1 MTTLTQIHILNV
13 TIQQTEHIFFKQV
26 FFNEAIIINNET
38 VFLPVSTNGISLWR
52 ISNNTNPTLR
62 IRDGTAQWIYVNSN
76 LRCTSA
82 NEEDGNIM
90 ILNDNSA
97 SNNSNR
103 MRLGS
108 VTSAEVRIGQANES
122 GYFLSV
128 GGATKVDSLEVDN
141 NITMNGNTITS
152 TNANGIEVYKN
163 TTDASNVFQVKNA
176 QGYIRM
182 HSFNINAYN
191 TSNGSPSF
199 LLLNTASNAGV
210 YLNNLGVGVIAG
222 ANRLSVGGGNSNFG
236 GNVSFQASTAFNNE
250 ILIHSRGRIYQQGNA
265 NFSLNFISTNEQNN
279 FSIQSNRNADP
290 QSSEI
295 YLQLNDVAGITLN
308 KPTTCNETLD
318 VIGNLSTENDF
329 RVDIGATGS
338 PEFRV
343 LGNSV
348 DFYEKFSITHQT
360 AVGAV
365 EQIFSRHPDTDAETI
380 TEIGTKNVLTVTTDG
395 IDAIGDISYTGS
407 IGTGSDQRL
416 KKDIKEI
423 ITKKAVE
430 LAKYIVPKTYKFIDK
445 EKYGERS
452 CCGFIANDMMDYKGF
467 PKEWNNMVR
476 EGRDGYLRLDYS
488 MTTPIFGVLY
498 NIQ

>member
-1 MTTLTQIHILNV
+1 M
-13 TIQQTEHIFFKQV
+13 
-26 FFNEAIIINNET
+26 
-38 VFLPVSTNGISLWR
+38 
-52 ISNNTNPTLR
+52 
-62 IRDGTAQWIYVNSN
+62 
-76 LRCTSA
+76 
-82 NEEDGNIM
+82 
-90 ILNDNSA
+90 
-97 SNNSNR
+97 
-103 MRLGS
+103 
-108 VTSAEVRIGQANES
+108 
-122 GYFLSV
+122 
-128 GGATKVDSLEVDN
+128 EVDN
-141 NITMNGNTITS
+141 NITMNGNTIAS
-152 TNANGIEVYKN
+152 TNANGIEVFKN

-176 QGYIRM
+176 QGYTRM

-191 TSNGSPSF
+191 TSNGSPSL

-210 YLNNLGVGVIAG
+210 YLNNLGIGVIAG

-236 GNVSFQASTAFNNE
+236 GNVSFQASTTFNNE

-365 EQIFSRHPDTDAETI
+365 EQIFSRHPDTDAETM

-395 IDAIGDISYTGS
+395 IDAKGDISYKGS
-407 IGTGSDQRL
+407 IGTSSDQRL

-423 ITKKAVE
+423 KTKKAVE

-467 PKEWNNMVR
+467 PKEWNNIVR
-476 EGRDGYLRLDYS
+476 EGRDGFLRFDYS